1 MGTPEL
7 GTLGPGKNVEETWVS
22 VCERVCVCVCC
33 VLGCL
38 MRVCARVRRATIPG
52 ESN

>member
-22 VCERVCVCVCC
+22 VCERVCVCVLR
-33 VLGCL
+33 LGVSDAG
-38 MRVCARVRRATIPG
+38 VCARA
-52 ESN
+52 